1 MTPQTVARQTPQ
13 SMGFSRQEYWNELPF
28 PSPGDL
34 PNPGNEPRSPAL
46 LADSLPTEPL
56 EKPNNFIITYLY
68 FSTLVKLI
76 PSILFFFPSD
86 NFDSLVFS
94 SRTEFLKPD
103 S

>member
-1 MTPQTVARQTPQ
+1 M
-13 SMGFSRQEYWNELPF
+13 PF
-28 PSPGDL
+28 LSPGHL
-34 PNPGNEPRSPAL
+34 PYPGIKPKSPAL
-46 LADSLPTEPL
+46 LADSLTTEPL

-76 PSILFFFPSD
+76 PSILYFFPSG

-94 SRTEFLKPD
+94 SRIEFLKPD